1 MLRQIASQAPGFF
14 SITKQIWIAACP
26 LLQAG
31 NRNLQKSF
39 ASNAA
44 AHVVVVGAGIIGVA
58 CALQLARTGRSVTVL
73 DRQAPGSGASY
84 GNAGHLATE
93 QVFPIADM
101 SILKRIPA
109 MLRDPMGPLRLD
121 WRYLPR
127 AMPWFGR
134 LLLNLQPSQY
144 QRTVAGIRAL
154 NEASFDAWMRLLR
167 DIDGEA
173 LLKKDGSLLVYE
185 RGESFEALGALQARM
200 ARQGIDVAFWQANTV
215 RNEVPQLNH
224 DIRGGLF
231 FPKTGHFIDPHQV
244 VLKLVDAAKACG
256 VRFEQRDVL
265 DAKVTGHGVRI
276 FTSDGELAADRI
288 LVACGAH
295 SARLTTALTSKRVPL
310 DTERGYHLMLP
321 MEGGR
326 LPFAVTSFERKFIM
340 TPMSGGLRLAGT
352 VEFAGLKRP
361 PNMERAWQLHRL
373 SEGLFHDS
381 LNTAGATPWMGF
393 RPSIADSLP
402 VIDSVCDGKVMLAFG
417 HHHLG
422 LTQAAVTAEMVA
434 RFDAQASP
442 GNGLPEAAAYKLS
455 RF

>member
-1 MLRQIASQAPGFF
+1 L
-14 SITKQIWIAACP
+14 SITKQLWMAAFQ
-26 LLQAG
+26 LVQAG
-31 NRNLQKSF
+31 SRNLQKLF
-39 ASNAA
+39 ASNPAA
-44 AHVVVVGAGIIGVA
+44 DVVVVGAGIIGVA
-58 CALQLARTGRSVTVL
+58 CALQLARKGRIVTVL
-73 DRQAPGSGASY
+73 DRQPPGSGASY

-121 WRYLPR
+121 WHYLPR
-127 AMPWFGR
+127 ALPWFGR
-134 LLLNLQPSQY
+134 LLLNLQPSRY
-144 QRTVAGIRAL
+144 QRTVSGIRAL
-154 NEASFDAWMRLLR
+154 NEASLDAWLRLLR
-167 DIDGEA
+167 DIGGTA

-185 RGESFEALGALQARM
+185 RGESFEAVEVLQARM
-200 ARQGIDVAFWQANTV
+200 ARQDIDVEFWQANTV
-215 RNEVPQLNH
+215 RNEVPQLNEN
-224 DIRGGLF
+224 IRGGLF
-231 FPKTGHFIDPHQV
+231 FPKTGHFIDPYQV
-244 VLKLVDAAKACG
+244 VMKLVDAARACG

-265 DAKVTGHGVRI
+265 DAKVTGQGVRI

-295 SARLTTALTSKRVPL
+295 SARLTASLTGKRVPL

-321 MEGGR
+321 TEGER

-373 SEGLFHDS
+373 SEGLFHNS
-381 LNTAGATPWMGF
+381 LSTEAATPWMGF
-393 RPSIADSLP
+393 RPSLADSLP

-422 LTQAAVTAEMVA
+422 LTQAAVTAELVA
-434 RFDAQASP
+434 RLDSLASP
-442 GNGLPEAAAYKLS
+442 ANGLPEVAAYRLS